1 MAQFRYQGYDRSG
14 AKVDGVIDAVSVEV
28 AKDKLKADGL
38 LISSCK
44 AEKEDVVRGLL
55 GQGKLSLEDITF
67 LTSELSV
74 LLDAGLKIDK
84 GLELLKKSSKKPALR
99 QLLEKLTKSL
109 RGGRQLSQA
118 LTDYPEYF
126 DPLYINLVSIG
137 EASGQLV
144 EAFRA
149 LSADLAYRRSLQQK
163 IVQALTYPA
172 VILLVCIASILFIF
186 NYVVPNMS
194 SLFAG
199 QEDLPG
205 YTQMLLGLSDW
216 LINYQLWLGLALL
229 VFGVVAFKYPMP
241 PGVKAR
247 LQQLQLRVPGLRAA
261 VLLVERIRFCSG
273 LAMMLQAG
281 ISVDQA
287 LQLASGGVK
296 NRLLQQELWIAI
308 EKIKRGEPLAATL
321 NRTAIFPDFFAS
333 LLAVG
338 EESGEL
344 ERIFTEIT
352 NRSRR
357 DFDNW
362 VTRMTS
368 LLEPLLILVMGG
380 IVGSVVVIMMLSIT
394 NVTDIGI

>member
-14 AKVDGVIDAVSVEV
+14 AKVDGVIEALSVDV
-28 AKDKLKADGL
+28 AKEKLKADGL

-44 AEKEDVVRGLL
+44 AEKPELVSGLL
-55 GQGKLSLEDITF
+55 GQGKLSLEDIAF

-109 RGGRQLSQA
+109 RGGRQLSQSLA
-118 LTDYPEYF
+118 DFPEYF

-163 IVQALTYPA
+163 IMQALTYPA

-205 YTQMLLGLSDW
+205 YTLMLLGLSDW
-216 LINYQLWLGLALL
+216 LIKYQIWLGAGLLAL
-229 VFGVVAFKYPMP
+229 VFAAIKYPLP
-241 PGVKAR
+241 AGLKS
-247 LQQLQLRVPGLRAA
+247 QLQLFQLRMPGLRSA

-273 LAMMLQAG
+273 LAMMLQSG
-281 ISVDQA
+281 IAVDQA
-287 LQLASGGVK
+287 LQLATGGVK
-296 NRLLQQELWIAI
+296 NRLLQHELNIAI

-344 ERIFTEIT
+344 ERIFNEIT

-357 DFDNW
+357 DFDSW
-362 VTRMTS
+362 VGRMTS